1 MACMYV
7 ARGIGDFRKCL
18 VENEVTEE
26 SWVQTEGRVL

>member
-7 ARGIGDFRKCL
+7 AGIIGDFRKCL

-26 SWVQTEGRVL
+26 SWVQTGGRVL